1 MALIVDL
8 TETPYGI
15 AITGAYARISLLRA
29 DKQGLLLQVS
39 RYATE
44 SAAKAG
50 AQPILDRTEFAPT
63 AALQNIQTGTLPYK
77 KPRRRP
83 GATGTILSVSQ

>member
-39 RYATE
+39 HYATE
-44 SAAKAG
+44 AAAKSG
-50 AQPILDRTEFAPT
+50 ASPILDRTEFAPT
-63 AALQNIQTGTLPYK
+63 DQLQ
-77 KPRRRP
+77 P
-83 GATGTILSVSQ
+83 GVSPLAIGYAWLKGQPAYVESKDA

>member
-29 DKQGLLLQVS
+29 NKHGLLLQVS
-39 RYATE
+39 HYATE
-44 SAAKAG
+44 AAAKAN
-50 AQPILDRTEFAPT
+50 ASPILDRTEFAPT
-63 AALQNIQTGTLPYK
+63 EELA
-77 KPRRRP
+77 P
-83 GATGTILSVSQ
+83 GPNPLAIGYAWLKQQPAYVESKDA

>member
-15 AITGAYARISLLRA
+15 AISGAYARISLLRA

-39 RYATE
+39 HYATE
-44 SAAKAG
+44 AAAKAG
-50 AQPILDRTEFAPT
+50 AQPILDRTEFALT
-63 AALQNIQTGTLPYK
+63 AELQ
-77 KPRRRP
+77 P
-83 GATGTILSVSQ
+83 GVNPLAIGYAWLKQQPAYADSKDT

>member
-15 AITGAYARISLLRA
+15 AIPGAYARISLLRA

-39 RYATE
+39 HYASE
-44 SAAKAG
+44 AAAKAG

-63 AALQNIQTGTLPYK
+63 DQLQ
-77 KPRRRP
+77 P
-83 GATGTILSVSQ
+83 GVSPLAIGYAWLKQQPAYADSKDT

>member
-39 RYATE
+39 HYASE
-44 SAAKAG
+44 AAAKAG

-63 AALQNIQTGTLPYK
+63 EELT
-77 KPRRRP
+77 P
-83 GATGTILSVSQ
+83 GPNPLAIGYAWLKQQPAYVESKDA

>member
-39 RYATE
+39 HYATE
-44 SAAKAG
+44 AAAKAN
-50 AQPILDRTEFAPT
+50 ASPILDRTEFAPT
-63 AALQNIQTGTLPYK
+63 EELA
-77 KPRRRP
+77 P
-83 GATGTILSVSQ
+83 GPNPLAIGYAWLKGQPAYVESKDA

>member
-29 DKQGLLLQVS
+29 DKHGLLLQVS
-39 RYATE
+39 HYATE
-44 SAAKAG
+44 AAAQSG
-50 AQPILDRTEFAPT
+50 ASPILDRTEFAPT
-63 AALQNIQTGTLPYK
+63 EELA
-77 KPRRRP
+77 P
-83 GATGTILSVSQ
+83 GPNPLAIGYAWLKQQPAYADSKDT

>member
-1 MALIVDL
+1 MALITDL
-8 TETPYGI
+8 AETPYGI

-39 RYATE
+39 HYASE
-44 SAAKAG
+44 AAAKAG

-63 AALQNIQTGTLPYK
+63 DQLQPGVSPLAIGYAWLKQ
-77 KPRRRP
+77 RP
-83 GATGTILSVSQ
+83 AYADSKDT